1 MVMDDDWSHM
11 DYCTIKDAPA
21 IQGIYFLMNGDELVY
36 IGQSNNIRRRLS
48 SHNNNWNCTIT
59 VGGKKLYTDSFDGI
73 YYFECDYKP
82 ERKTYEAMYIDDYYP
97 KLNSNDWILYVDQV
111 FADLIRQEPQN
122 YVEGWRPDPTRFDTY
137 TQR

>member
-1 MVMDDDWSHM
+1 MDDDWSHM
-11 DYCTIKDAPA
+11 DYCSIKDAPEV
-21 IQGIYFLMNGDELVY
+21 QGIYFLMNENELVY
-36 IGQSNNIRRRLS
+36 IGQSNNIRRRMSL
-48 SHNNNWNCTIT
+48 HNSNWNCNVT
-59 VGGKKLYTDSFDGI
+59 VGGKKLDVDSFDGI

-97 KLNSNDWILYVDQV
+97 KFNSNDWVMYINQV
-111 FADLIRQEPQN
+111 FADLVRKESQN